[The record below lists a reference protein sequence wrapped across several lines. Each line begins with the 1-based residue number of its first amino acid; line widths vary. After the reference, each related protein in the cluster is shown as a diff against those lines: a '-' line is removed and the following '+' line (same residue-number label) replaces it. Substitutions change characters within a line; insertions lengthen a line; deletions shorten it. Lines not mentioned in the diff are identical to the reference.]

1 MQNAQLLATIVAV
14 LLAASRLATRFRPF
28 WALLPERLRP
38 WAPAVVVITG
48 TLAGVLAGG
57 VDAESAV
64 FDVAVAC
71 ITAAGLAAPGL
82 PPSDGGSG
90 APAGVDVS
98 FKGVEVRQV
107 ESAFNGS
114 IIAALLAVLVSG
126 ALAVVLPAC
135 APSTVQLGADAVK
148 TTCAT
153 CRRIAPVCDAVSPAP
168 SGSVQ
173 P

>member
-28 WALLPERLRP
+28 WALLPERVRP

-64 FDVAVAC
+64 FDIAIAC

-82 PPSDGGSG
+82 PPSDGDGG
-90 APAGVDVS
+90 RPNAPVAAESTLKSATLTAG
-98 FKGVEVRQV
+98 
-107 ESAFNGS
+107 
-114 IIAALLAVLVSG
+114 L
-126 ALAVVLPAC
+126 ALAFIAGMTLLLPAC
-135 APSTVQLGADAVK
+135 SPSTVQLGADAVR